1 MNILI
6 VGSFPTPIGGV
17 TRHTSQLY
25 QKLLNE
31 DISTRKLKT
40 NQSYLKLLVEFVKLI
55 FKKPKLVHIH
65 TSENLLVLMFSI
77 FLFKLITNKLII
89 SIHSGNFINKLNTP
103 LNKLIFKLCL
113 YQVNSI
119 IFMNENQSIEI
130 IAKYPFFKNKINFCS
145 PFIFPEFNKMKYHL
159 KENSLEFNI
168 ISMGLWQQLYSYED
182 VIIELYF
189 LAKKYPNKQFNYNL
203 VISKAVLNL
212 EYKKFIINQI
222 NELVISNLNINILEN
237 VSNIYEILGKSDL
250 LIRPTNIDSFGICI
264 AESLYVGTPV
274 IATNVCNR
282 AGKSILYSK
291 NNSQEL
297 RLLIDNF
304 INNGFS
310 ELNNNFLIDDLENG
324 FFQILT
330 NYNKILK
337 N

>member
-40 NQSYLKLLVEFVKLI
+40 NQSYLKLVVEFVKLI

-65 TSENLLVLMFSI
+65 TSENLLVLIFSI

-89 SIHSGNFINKLNTP
+89 SIHSGNFISKLNTP
-103 LNKLIFKLCL
+103 LNKLIFKLCV

-119 IFMNENQSIEI
+119 IFMNENQSNEI
-130 IAKYPFFKNKINFCS
+130 IAKYPFFKNKINYCS

-159 KENSLEFNI
+159 KKNSLEFNI

-182 VIIELYF
+182 VIIELYS

-203 VISKAVLNL
+203 VISTAVLNL

-222 NELVISNLNINILEN
+222 NELTISNLNINILEN
-237 VSNIYEILGKSDL
+237 MSNIFEILEKSDL

-264 AESLYVGTPV
+264 AESLFVGTPV

-291 NNSQEL
+291 KNSQEL

-324 FFQILT
+324 FFQILS